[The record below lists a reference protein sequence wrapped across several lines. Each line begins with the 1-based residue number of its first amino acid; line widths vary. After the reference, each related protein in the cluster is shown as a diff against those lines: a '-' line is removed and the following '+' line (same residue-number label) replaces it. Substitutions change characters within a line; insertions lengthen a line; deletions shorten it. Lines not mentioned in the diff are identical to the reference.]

1 MNSKPDPS
9 LDIFWGLKFK
19 DGSFALDKTSE
30 LGGAAEWFSLQNE
43 VSADNNPV
51 LMKLFKKDPAQTN
64 KYTSVELPSNG
75 AKHFFF
81 SKKALVR
88 LGDKESI
95 ESTGMGF
102 YDEELGQVIIHWY
115 DSNLELMEIDNRNP
129 EKCAHLMI
137 PKITQAFLSPSSK
150 SQSKRSSQS

>member
-1 MNSKPDPS
+1 MNLHEQISRTKTLMGIEP
-9 LDIFWGLKFK
+9 LNEGIFRQKGKFK
-19 DGSFALDKTSE
+19 DF
-30 LGGAAEWFSLQNE
+30 
-43 VSADNNPV
+43 